1 MYRNVALSL
10 YIICSNILLQMQVIE
25 IGLYED
31 ACSLSLPG
39 LSIGEMNWIFQS
51 NGDFDS
57 FMDCLNILVRG
68 LLITGA
74 INFNRYGDRPSGPV
88 DLFLSNCSS

>member
-1 MYRNVALSL
+1 MM
-10 YIICSNILLQMQVIE
+10 CSKILLHIHVIE

-31 ACSLSLPG
+31 ACNLSLPG
-39 LSIGEMNWIFQS
+39 LGIGEINCIFQS
-51 NGDFDS
+51 SGDFDS
-57 FMDCLNILVRG
+57 FRDCLNILVRG

-74 INFNRYGDRPSGPV
+74 SNFNRYGDKPSGPV